1 MTKRVEQLFSE
12 RATRWSECAAIK
24 IEERLVS
31 YGELDKLSNQLARR
45 LIQQGVGRNCIVAVA
60 TANIEHFAVAVL
72 AILKAGAAYL
82 AVDMR
87 YSVERVREILTDA
100 APAILLADTAFPT
113 GLIPAGL
120 PVIHDFAKKNA
131 LDAYSHLS
139 IGAEGNADDTACIY
153 YTSGS
158 SGRPKG
164 IEVAHR
170 GIPGLVGDRD
180 FVHFGTDDRV
190 GQASNF
196 AFDAITFEVWG
207 AILNGG
213 CIVHIPKD
221 ILFSA
226 PALAEFFERE
236 GITIVW
242 LTTSLFNAL
251 ASNQP
256 SAFETLRVLVIGGEA
271 ADPVP
276 IGRVLR
282 SERAPRRL
290 VNAYGPTEA
299 TTFATWHEVT
309 LDDVDAG
316 QVPIGK
322 PIRNM
327 KTYVLDES
335 MKAVR
340 CGESGELFIGGPGVA
355 NGYLHQPGLT
365 SERFVPDPFDTELS
379 GHLYRTGDLCRE
391 LPDGN
396 LAYMGRID
404 DQVKIRGFRV
414 EPLEVAAALRRLAG
428 VEDAVVLARNASF
441 GTKELIA
448 FVRGGKLSSVEH
460 LRQKLS
466 DLVPDYM
473 VPSIIRLVVEYP
485 LTANGKLDRAALLA
499 KMQSGD
505 RGDRIG
511 EQGNEIEKRIAAI
524 WRHVLQRSDIA
535 FDEDFRDLGGDSLS
549 TMDLALAI
557 QKMFGVVFSSDELA
571 APLTISRLAVDVN
584 ARLNDMVPGNSSLP
598 PDKHKTSSSKV
609 FAISYPWVTDRMPEQ
624 IGQALSASQWQQVQL
639 PFTYFRTAGTF
650 TIEDMAVHLERLIC
664 SLSPEGP
671 YILYGQCFTGLLAY
685 EVAQR
690 LVAAGHDVSIVIVDS
705 YPTVPRASLK
715 RAKSMLRRAARFTK
729 LDLKSQVAALR
740 KKLSS
745 VRVVGNVNFIR
756 DVCAKASRQYR
767 PRPYRGRVVFFR
779 PHNLTALAV
788 EQDVT
793 EWRRLVLG
801 EFTEHIVNLHDD
813 KGQVTAE
820 SAQSG
825 YDEIAAKLK
834 DMKLLQLAEVERQSV
849 CSPSALVGQNRLIA

>member
-1 MTKRVEQLFSE
+1 MSKRVEQLFSE
-12 RATRWSECAAIK
+12 RAVRWSDGVAIK
-24 IEERLVS
+24 IEDRLVS

-45 LIQQGVGRNCIVAVA
+45 LIRLGVGRNCIVAVA
-60 TANIEHFAVAVL
+60 TVNIEHFAVAVL
-72 AILKAGAAYL
+72 AILKSGAAYL
-82 AVDMR
+82 PIDMR

-100 APAILLADTAFPT
+100 APAMLLADAAFPT

-120 PVIHDFAKKNA
+120 PVIHDFAQKNA
-131 LDAYSHLS
+131 LNAYSHLS
-139 IGAEGNADDTACIY
+139 ISAEGNADDTACIY

-196 AFDAITFEVWG
+196 AFDAISFEVWG
-207 AILNGG
+207 ALLNGG

-251 ASNQP
+251 AANQP

-282 SERAPRRL
+282 SGRAPRRL

-309 LDDVDAG
+309 LADVDAG

-335 MKAVR
+335 MRAVR
-340 CGESGELFIGGPGVA
+340 CGEPGELFIGGPGVA

-365 SERFVPDPFDTELS
+365 SERFIPDPSGTGSS
-379 GHLYRTGDLCRE
+379 GHMYRTGDLCRE
-391 LPDGN
+391 LPNGN

-404 DQVKIRGFRV
+404 DQVKVRGFRV
-414 EPLEVAAALRRLAG
+414 EPFEVAAALRRLVG
-428 VEDAVVLARNASF
+428 VDDAVVLARNASF

-448 FVRGGKLSSVEH
+448 FVRGKTLSSVRN
-460 LRQKLS
+460 LRQELS

-473 VPSIIRLVVEYP
+473 VPSIIRLIVEYP

-499 KMQSGD
+499 NIQSGD
-505 RGDRIG
+505 RSNRIG

-524 WRHVLQRSDIA
+524 WRHILQRSDIA
-535 FDEDFRDLGGDSLS
+535 FDEDFRNLGGDSLS
-549 TMDLALAI
+549 TMDLMLAI
-557 QKMFGVVFSSDELA
+557 EKMFGVVLSLDELA
-571 APLTISRLAVDVN
+571 TPLTISSLAANVN
-584 ARLNDMVPGNSSLP
+584 ARLDDMALGNSGLSP
-598 PDKHKTSSSKV
+598 GERKTASSKT
-609 FAISYPWVTDRMPEQ
+609 FAISYPWLADRMPEFNRS
-624 IGQALSASQWQQVQL
+624 G
-639 PFTYFRTAGTF
+639 
-650 TIEDMAVHLERLIC
+650 
-664 SLSPEGP
+664 
-671 YILYGQCFTGLLAY
+671 
-685 EVAQR
+685 
-690 LVAAGHDVSIVIVDS
+690 
-705 YPTVPRASLK
+705 VPR
-715 RAKSMLRRAARFTK
+715 RPTRCT
-729 LDLKSQVAALR
+729 
-740 KKLSS
+740 
-745 VRVVGNVNFIR
+745 
-756 DVCAKASRQYR
+756 YR
-767 PRPYRGRVVFFR
+767 YR
-779 PHNLTALAV
+779 
-788 EQDVT
+788 
-793 EWRRLVLG
+793 LG
-801 EFTEHIVNLHDD
+801 
-813 KGQVTAE
+813 
-820 SAQSG
+820 
-825 YDEIAAKLK
+825 
-834 DMKLLQLAEVERQSV
+834 
-849 CSPSALVGQNRLIA
+849 